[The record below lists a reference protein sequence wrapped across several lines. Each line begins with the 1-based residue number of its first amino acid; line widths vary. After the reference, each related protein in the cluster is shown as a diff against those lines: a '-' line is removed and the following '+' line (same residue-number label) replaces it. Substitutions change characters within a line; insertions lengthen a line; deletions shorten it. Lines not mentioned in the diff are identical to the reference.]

1 MKKTGYK
8 KSAVI
13 IAGVLLVIVLGFA
26 AKLYV
31 IGEPIDG
38 EQVYC
43 TASVNGQNLKLQ
55 IETVE
60 SGMALRGW
68 KYKQDGSVLYIS
80 GRKVL
85 VSPFFN
91 EGYYEASIN
100 IELIERVLF
109 GNKVIWSSKG

>member
-1 MKKTGYK
+1 MLENRNRKGNYMKKTGYK

-26 AKLYV
+26 AKIYV
-31 IGEPIDG
+31 FGEPIDG

-43 TASVNGQNLKLQ
+43 TTSVNGQNLKLQ

-91 EGYYEASIN
+91 EGYYEASVN
-100 IELIERVLF
+100 I
-109 GNKVIWSSKG
+109 